1 MKPVPITAVL
11 SAAVLAG
18 SLGAASAYAA
28 PSPSATTPPA
38 SAARAATFPQPHTP
52 ASPAGSAPSWATQG
66 VLAPASAGPLLAQAM
81 QVYQTMKQTK
91 YSHQYVINPGTGT
104 YFWDCVGF
112 TNWAL
117 KQATPNAWKAFHTA
131 MNVPVGASGR
141 VALWAQFLTGTPGP
155 SWSVVNS
162 VTALT
167 GGELMI
173 IPGEIVLNGKPQ
185 YGSSSSGQSYVGHA
199 VIIAGPP
206 TRLSD
211 GTYAVA
217 TYDSTAL
224 PGHGQWDSRY
234 TDPRALPLGPSTPTT
249 FSGTGFGTMRLS
261 VNASGAPTGV
271 YWSGSAAGPIMFAG
285 QPVVPV
291 LARPLN

>member
-1 MKPVPITAVL
+1 MKPVQFSAVL
-11 SAAVLAG
+11 TAGMLAAALGTTAAV
-18 SLGAASAYAA
+18 AA
-28 PSPSATTPPA
+28 PNPSTTTPPA
-38 SAARAATFPQPHTP
+38 STTRATSIPQPHTP
-52 ASPAGSAPSWATQG
+52 ASPAGSAPSWSTQG
-66 VLAPASAGPLLAQAM
+66 VTAPASAGPLLAEAM

-91 YSHQYVINPGTGT
+91 YSHQYVINPRTGT

-117 KQATPNAWKAFHTA
+117 KQATPNAWRAFHTA

-141 VALWAQFLTGTPGP
+141 VALWAEFLTGTPGP

-162 VTALT
+162 VTQLT

-173 IPGEIVLNGKPQ
+173 IPGEIILDGKPQ

-217 TYDSTAL
+217 TYDATAL

-234 TDPRALPLGPSTPTT
+234 TDPRALPLGPSTPTKY
-249 FSGTGFGTMRLS
+249 SGTGFGTMKFS
-261 VNASGAPTGV
+261 VSASGAPTGI
-271 YWSGSAAGPIMFAG
+271 YWSANATSPVSFGG